1 MEAKMLVTAK
11 ISPDGFIVV
20 ECTEG
25 TIVEDTLAEVAV
37 NAGQAEVINNKDL
50 NNELSKLQKKI
61 DQNAKKPKKTKP
73 AKPKILK

>member
-11 ISPDGFIVV
+11 ISPDGFAVFSCV
-20 ECTEG
+20 EHQVIEG
-25 TIVEDTLAEVAV
+25 LLAEVAV

-73 AKPKILK
+73 AKPEILK